1 SESARG
7 SDPPEM
13 GGIFKSDSGFA
24 TLDLSTGK
32 RLFSVKLV
40 RRAEPLEKSTCRAS
54 TLPFLTLFLS
64 SSKTLKKLIG
74 RGAHLAVPLIGQRD
88 CV

>member
-1 SESARG
+1 MEKALAV
-7 SDPPEM
+7 P
-13 GGIFKSDSGFA
+13 A
-24 TLDLSTGK
+24 LS
-32 RLFSVKLV
+32 LF
-40 RRAEPLEKSTCRAS
+40 
-54 TLPFLTLFLS
+54 TLFLS